1 MKFFNIIFNHTDY
14 IKFVTIRNSFIYNM
28 ISFICVLGIYKNK
41 KNIKSKC
48 EKKISRNPFL
58 LETNVFILILFKR

>member
-1 MKFFNIIFNHTDY
+1 
-14 IKFVTIRNSFIYNM
+14 M

-41 KNIKSKC
+41 KNIKTKC